1 MIRDRN
7 NSHPLQKDRLI
18 IGITGASGVL
28 YGIRLLEMLK
38 ERNLFE
44 THLILSQAAEI
55 TIAHETSYKIKQ
67 VQALADVCHKP
78 TDITA
83 SISSGSFI
91 TKGMIIAPCSMNTL
105 GEIAASITGSLIS
118 RAADV
123 VLKERRQLVLMTR
136 ESPLHLNHLRNM
148 VRASEAGAIIAPPM
162 PSLYTKPANMTEAI
176 DYQLIRILDLFDI
189 HLKDDKRWS

>member
-1 MIRDRN
+1 MISDGN
-7 NSHPLQKDRLI
+7 NLLPNKKDRLI
-18 IGITGASGVL
+18 VGITGASGAL
-28 YGIRLLEMLK
+28 YGIRLLELLREMD
-38 ERNLFE
+38 LFE

-55 TIAHETSYKIKQ
+55 TIAHETNYKIKD
-67 VQALADVCHKP
+67 VLALADVFYKP

-83 SISSGSFI
+83 SIASGSFI

-123 VLKERRQLVLMTR
+123 VLKERRHLVLMTR

-148 VRASEAGAIIAPPM
+148 VRATEAGAIIAPPM
-162 PSLYTKPANMTEAI
+162 PSFYTKPSNMIEAI
-176 DYQLIRILDLFDI
+176 DYQLIRVLDLFGI
-189 HLKDDKRWS
+189 HITESKRWQ

>member
-1 MIRDRN
+1 MIRDGN
-7 NSHPLQKDRLI
+7 NSPSNKKDRLI

-28 YGIRLLEMLK
+28 YGIRLLELLK
-38 ERNLFE
+38 QMNLFE
-44 THLILSQAAEI
+44 THLILSHAAEI
-55 TIAHETSYKIKQ
+55 TIAHETDYKIKA
-67 VQALADVCHKP
+67 VQGLADVYYKP
-78 TDITA
+78 NDITA

-105 GEIAASITGSLIS
+105 GEIASSITGSLIS

-123 VLKERRQLVLMTR
+123 VLKERRKLVLMTR

-162 PSLYTKPANMTEAI
+162 PSLYTKPKNMTEAI
-176 DYQLIRILDLFDI
+176 DYQLLRILDLFGI
-189 HLKDDKRWS
+189 HLTDDKRWQ